1 MIEIGYNFLKKDLN
15 KIRKF
20 KNPTLD
26 IDKNRIKKNSD
37 YKIFLNK
44 NQYNNL
50 IENGNIKYKLTDA
63 KKRMNIQSGDG
74 IASLI
79 QMALPFVKSFAP
91 KIASTIGL
99 AGLSTGISHGINKAL
114 KKDHIIK
121 ISDKQLNDI
130 DKNLEK
136 INKMKVFD
144 KKITLNQKGSGIFSF
159 LLPMLAST
167 IIPAL
172 IPKKRGS
179 GIPDKND
186 FFEQIKNKYP
196 ELFKKSNYPLSNIFI
211 NNLLKNEKSYLST
224 FSKDKIPLIEN
235 NKSLIFNLQNS
246 NEPGSHWI
254 SLSRKNNNIF
264 IFDSFG
270 VGHIP
275 KNIYDIYKDFNII
288 TNIYRIQHIN
298 SNLCGLFSIL
308 FCLYKVNSKNS

>member
-1 MIEIGYNFLKKDLN
+1 MCYLYIMVELGYGFLKKDLN
-15 KIRKF
+15 KIQRF

-26 IDKNRIKKNSD
+26 IDKSRIKKNSD

-50 IENGNIKYKLTDA
+50 IQNGNIKYKLTDA

-79 QMALPFVKSFAP
+79 QMALPFVKSVAP
-91 KIASTIGL
+91 KITSTIGL

-121 ISDKQLNDI
+121 ISDKQLDDI
-130 DKNLEK
+130 NKNLEK

-172 IPKKRGS
+172 IPKKGS
-179 GIPDKND
+179 GV
-186 FFEQIKNKYP
+186 
-196 ELFKKSNYPLSNIFI
+196 S
-211 NNLLKNEKSYLST
+211 
-224 FSKDKIPLIEN
+224 
-235 NKSLIFNLQNS
+235 
-246 NEPGSHWI
+246 
-254 SLSRKNNNIF
+254 KNNFFLN
-264 IFDSFG
+264 
-270 VGHIP
+270 
-275 KNIYDIYKDFNII
+275 K
-288 TNIYRIQHIN
+288 
-298 SNLCGLFSIL
+298 
-308 FCLYKVNSKNS
+308 